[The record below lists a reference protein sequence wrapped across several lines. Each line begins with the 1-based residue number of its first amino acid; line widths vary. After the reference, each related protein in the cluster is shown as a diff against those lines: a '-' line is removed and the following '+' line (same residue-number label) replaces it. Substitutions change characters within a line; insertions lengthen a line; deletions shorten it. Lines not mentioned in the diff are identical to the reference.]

1 MIRKNMLTV
10 MNIHIFV
17 GFSEF
22 GIILSKKI
30 SIWQTRGLRRG
41 IRRKSVEER
50 Y

>member
-10 MNIHIFV
+10 MNIHILV

-22 GIILSKKI
+22 GIILSKKKYLFGK
-30 SIWQTRGLRRG
+30 TEALG